1 MDDDCREQ
9 QLQELEALESMY
21 ASELTILCRQYPDI
35 SLRVEVRPESTEF
48 EKLFGS
54 SVANL
59 QVSLPADYPNA
70 GPSIDLSQLT
80 APQDGEEDGAEEEL
94 ENRDEA
100 LLAVLVAKVHKELAA
115 VVDESLGMPMLFTLI
130 NAFQETL
137 ANVCARHTEAEEEVA
152 RQRAEHAERE
162 EQKRFEGARVTKE
175 SFEKWNKAFLEELRL
190 KRAREG
196 KEIQSNR
203 LTGKQLF
210 LADKSLNLSDLQF
223 LNSSDR
229 EEAAEEETTANRV
242 EIDQSL
248 FEDDLDVSD
257 ESSDDEEYKPSADTS
272 TDE

>member
-1 MDDDCREQ
+1 M
-9 QLQELEALESMY
+9 EALDEIPKKNVDSKQRKPCIAFVDMLHRMPSPMQSMY

-35 SLRVEVRPESTEF
+35 SLRVEVRPESAEF

-130 NAFQETL
+130 NAFQVISDFKSKL
-137 ANVCARHTEAEEEVA
+137 D
-152 RQRAEHAERE
+152 
-162 EQKRFEGARVTKE
+162 
-175 SFEKWNKAFLEELRL
+175 LL
-190 KRAREG
+190 K
-196 KEIQSNR
+196 K
-203 LTGKQLF
+203 
-210 LADKSLNLSDLQF
+210 
-223 LNSSDR
+223 
-229 EEAAEEETTANRV
+229 
-242 EIDQSL
+242 
-248 FEDDLDVSD
+248 
-257 ESSDDEEYKPSADTS
+257 
-272 TDE
+272 